1 MRLSIS
7 STNRSVPSRRSVI
20 ASRRLGR
27 VAALICAVVF
37 LAAVPRSFAD
47 DINAALIS
55 DPALWQAMHQVMG
68 GVSQGLP
75 IQQPLIRTPR
85 GLYAGVLGAEAQA
98 AQVDADNAAAQ
109 SRFQSNM
116 P

>member
-1 MRLSIS
+1 
-7 STNRSVPSRRSVI
+7 
-20 ASRRLGR
+20 
-27 VAALICAVVF
+27 
-37 LAAVPRSFAD
+37 
-47 DINAALIS
+47 
-55 DPALWQAMHQVMG
+55 MHQVMG